1 MNIEEK
7 FVNTIIDIVNHY
19 TKEQQVLQ
27 SIEEMSELTKELVK
41 NINRGKDNKEEI
53 KGEIADVM
61 IMLIQLIVIYQ
72 LDGTEV
78 VNEMKKKLDRQKERI
93 EEVIRNVKN
102 KRTE

>member
-7 FVNTIIDIVNHY
+7 IVNTIIDIVNHY

-78 VNEMKKKLDRQKERI
+78 VNEMKKKLDRQKERM
-93 EEVIRNVKN
+93 EWDKD
-102 KRTE
+102 